1 MKAGANDEGKTLF
14 VEKKADYDLS
24 EKIGDKIELSY
35 NEAIEVMAIWWE
47 EMARDGVNVASEIQ
61 KARAKVR
68 E

>member
-35 NEAIEVMAIWWE
+35 NEAIETMAIWWE

-61 KARAKVR
+61 KARSKVR